1 MKDFSVLNVTHEI
14 SKYKLELKLKINTRS
29 LFNRTL
35 NPAHPPLR
43 CCALLALRSIQV
55 MTGLPCLLRR
65 WGDTWGCWSPGGGG
79 QGFAGLGFRFPACLS
94 RLEEINHSML
104 GTHLSFSLAFLPG
117 LSCPLILFSFF
128 FFYYR
133 CRQRLSRWLYQR
145 WPALAGKGRSAL
157 SPAQPL
163 LTRKAKIFISSTV
176 SRTWERDMVFPLEN
190 NGYKRLAIW

>member
-1 MKDFSVLNVTHEI
+1 MQVIVLPTGHTHAKFCPWPHRAVPTDHAQWIHSRPTKGRWIQGWAMKDFSVLNVTHEI

-117 LSCPLILFSFF
+117 LSCPLILFSFVF
-128 FFYYR
+128 
-133 CRQRLSRWLYQR
+133 
-145 WPALAGKGRSAL
+145 
-157 SPAQPL
+157 L
-163 LTRKAKIFISSTV
+163 L
-176 SRTWERDMVFPLEN
+176 L
-190 NGYKRLAIW
+190 